1 MPPSIQRVTSVTMV
15 GTPPVSSVLLNWLE
29 GTVTEIDFNSV
40 PVGTAIDTHYA
51 AEGVTFELVDK
62 NGARI
67 GNGNVVTAVGPGP
80 MEW

>member
-40 PVGTAIDTHYA
+40 PVATAIDTRHA
-51 AEGVTFELVDK
+51 AKGVTFELVDK